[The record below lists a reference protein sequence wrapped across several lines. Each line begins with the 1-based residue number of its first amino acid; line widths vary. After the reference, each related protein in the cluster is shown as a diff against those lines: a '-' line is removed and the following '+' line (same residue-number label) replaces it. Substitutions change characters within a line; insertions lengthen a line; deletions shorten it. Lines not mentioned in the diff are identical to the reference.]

1 MSLAARFAH
10 TDVAAL
16 NGGLGSTESQTDV
29 LVPSSSVLS
38 RAGGL
43 GLDLGVLEDVR
54 LLLESALG
62 LDCQLGR
69 PNLIS
74 ISTSINCIV
83 SFGALHLEY
92 LSFAETFKVMRGT
105 GRQVCTDGDVG
116 HCAPIFRTTFF

>member
-1 MSLAARFAH
+1 MSLVARFAH

-16 NGGLGSTESQTDV
+16 NGGLGSTESQTNV

-38 RAGGL
+38 RAGSL

-69 PNLIS
+69 PN
-74 ISTSINCIV
+74 
-83 SFGALHLEY
+83 
-92 LSFAETFKVMRGT
+92 
-105 GRQVCTDGDVG
+105 
-116 HCAPIFRTTFF
+116 